1 MPNMSKQTERE
12 IKEKMIWLT
21 KKYNVSRFIFL
32 LASILLIIMN
42 AFTGVISAYAIAK
55 NNNLHSVAIFI
66 AIAFITTTLT
76 FLSSL
81 STVFNFSVRTSS
93 YLSAIKSLEEELQQI
108 ESDTPISDIKSLTKN
123 IANIDIID

>member
-81 STVFNFSVRTSS
+81 STVLFFVLSVDFHLKLFIFYYTQLFFHH
-93 YLSAIKSLEEELQQI
+93 YLNHVLSLVCFWPL
-108 ESDTPISDIKSLTKN
+108 DY
-123 IANIDIID
+123 